1 MGIPKL
7 EIKNINKYFS
17 DSFSLS
23 DVSMDLYSGEVHAFI
38 GENGSGKSTVI
49 KIISGV
55 LKQDSGVVLIDN
67 TAVSIDSVASAREH
81 GIHCVWQ
88 DINLYPN
95 LTVAE
100 NIYMDHPNT
109 ENSLLARNQY
119 RMFRDCNEIFG
130 EFGIN
135 IDARVKAGQLG
146 FAQKQLVEMVK
157 AYVSNAQIVI
167 FDEPSAAFTSN
178 EKDILYRII
187 RALKAKNTAILY
199 ITHLLDEIELIA
211 DRLSVIH
218 QGRIIGTQ
226 TVGNTSKD
234 DIIRMLAVPA
244 EKNRYPKLNITL
256 GKVIMS
262 VKDLS
267 AADILSSISFDLRK
281 SEILGITG
289 LMGSGRSLLAQC
301 LFGITPVK
309 TGSIEINGQKQKFSS
324 PEDAIRNGIALLPE
338 DRASSAIFGCLNLE
352 NNVTLSSLKRFE
364 QYKYLHNQIMTDVT
378 DTYIKKLS
386 IRPGNLND
394 LMENYSGGNQQ
405 KAAVARW
412 MMSRSKIYILDEP
425 TRGVDVASKTD
436 IYNCMLDLVSKGA
449 SIILISSDIEEILGM
464 CDRVLVL
471 AEGQISG
478 EFRRSEATKEAIMY
492 KATIKGDQ

>member
-1 MGIPKL
+1 M
-7 EIKNINKYFS
+7 
-17 DSFSLS
+17 
-23 DVSMDLYSGEVHAFI
+23 

-49 KIISGV
+49 KIICGV
-55 LKQDSGVVLIDN
+55 IKMDSGVIFIDDA
-67 TAVSIDSVASAREH
+67 AVNIGSVASARQH
-81 GIHCVWQ
+81 GIYCVWQ

-109 ENSLLARNQY
+109 ENSFLTRNQY
-119 RMFRDCNEIFG
+119 RMYRDCSEIFN

-135 IDARVKAGQLG
+135 IDTRMKAGQLG

-167 FDEPSAAFTSN
+167 FDEPSAAFTSS
-178 EKDILYRII
+178 EKDILYRLI
-187 RALKAKNTAILY
+187 RALKEKNTAILY

-211 DRLSVIH
+211 DKFSVIH
-218 QGRIIGTQ
+218 QGRVIGTQ
-226 TVGNTSKD
+226 SVSNSTKD
-234 DIIRMLAVPA
+234 DIIRMLAVPV
-244 EKNRYPKLNITL
+244 EKNRYPKLNVSL
-256 GKVIMS
+256 GKVVMS

-267 AADILSSISFDLRK
+267 AANILSSISFDLRK

-301 LFGITPVK
+301 LFGITPIK
-309 TGSIEINGQKQKFSS
+309 SGTIEINGQKQKFSS

-338 DRASSAIFGCLNLE
+338 DRSSSSIFGCLNLE
-352 NNVTLSSLKRFE
+352 SNVTLSSLKRFE

-394 LMENYSGGNQQ
+394 LLETYSGGNQQ

-412 MMSRSKIYILDEP
+412 MMSRQKIYILDEP
-425 TRGVDVASKTD
+425 TRGVDIASKTD
-436 IYNCMLDLVSKGA
+436 IYNCMLDLVTKGA

-471 AEGQISG
+471 AEGKISG

-492 KATIKGDQ
+492 KATLK